1 MNTWLMGAGLAIA
14 CLGTAHAES
23 TTTLYGLLYTG
34 LRHVNDSGGNSV
46 TGLATGPSRWGFK
59 GTESLGNG
67 RSALFV
73 LESGFDVSSGS
84 SFQGRRLFGRQAFVG
99 VSDVAAGRLTAGRQY
114 DMVADFLAPYA
125 ATGKWNGYMAHIGD
139 NDNLNYQFRLNNSI
153 KYVSPEVGGFQ
164 AGGVYAFGE
173 SAGSG
178 KPNSASSAGLR
189 YRQGGFSAAAG
200 YLRVNN
206 PATSVS
212 EGNWNTIVFPA
223 VTPTSAMTPAA
234 LTPNAMTT
242 YGIGT
247 DYQVGKVKAALVYTQ
262 TRFDALASTAIG
274 LPVSDVRFRNL
285 EANVSFDA
293 TGNWMLGAGYAYTT
307 GDVAATRFKPKYHQ
321 VHLMTNYSLS
331 KRTILQLATT
341 HQRAAGDAHNAYV
354 LYSSDSGA
362 SRGRS
367 QTALLAGMFH
377 FF

>member
-1 MNTWLMGAGLAIA
+1 MGAGLAIA
-14 CLGTAHAES
+14 CMGAARAES
-23 TTTLYGLLYTG
+23 ATTLYGLLYTG
-34 LRHVNDSGGNSV
+34 LRHVNDSSGNSV
-46 TGLATGPSRWGFK
+46 TGLATGPSRWGIK

-73 LESGFDVSSGS
+73 LESGFDLNSGS
-84 SFQGRRLFGRQAFVG
+84 SFQGRRLFGRQVFVG

-212 EGNWNTIVFPA
+212 EGNWNTILFPA

-234 LTPNAMTT
+234 LAPNAMTT

-247 DYQVGKVKAALVYTQ
+247 DYQAGKVKAALVYTQ

-307 GDVAATRFKPKYHQ
+307 GDVAATRFKPRYHQ

-341 HQRAAGDAHNAYV
+341 HQRAAGDAQNAYV

-362 SRGRS
+362 SQGRS

>member
-1 MNTWLMGAGLAIA
+1 MGAGLAIA

-34 LRHVNDSGGNSV
+34 LRHVNDSGGDSV

-59 GTESLGNG
+59 GAESLGNG

-234 LTPNAMTT
+234 LAPNAMTT

-341 HQRAAGDAHNAYV
+341 HQRAAGDAQNAYV